1 MKATREQLDEILVN
15 LCGLLLAAKEVDSDY
30 YGCVAACILDPNG
43 QEVSRVNFF
52 DDATDTRIHAE
63 RAAID
68 AYLNDYGDIP
78 AGSICITTLSPCNRP
93 MGERYGES
101 CEQLLKDH
109 GIKMV
114 YAGYKDPTQDIDPS
128 VATKNSKLEEL
139 CKKFADTFL
148 NENFADG
155 KKPGRKGLAKRSGV
169 NCKQS
174 VTKLRSIAA
183 NSSGEKQRMAH
194 WCANMKSGRKK

>member
-1 MKATREQLDEILVN
+1 MKATRQQLDEILVN
-15 LCGLLLAAKEVDSDY
+15 LCGLILAGKDVDQDY
-30 YGCVAACILDPNG
+30 YGCVSACILDPQG
-43 QEVSRVNFF
+43 REVSRVNFF
-52 DDATDTRIHAE
+52 DDATDTRVHAE
-63 RAAID
+63 HAAID
-68 AYLNDYGDIP
+68 AYINDYGDIP

-93 MGERYGES
+93 MVDRYGKS
-101 CEQLLKDH
+101 CEQRLKEH

-114 YAGYKDPTQDIDPS
+114 YAGYKDPTQDIDPC
-128 VATKNSKLEEL
+128 VATKNPKLEEL

-148 NENFADG
+148 KENFADG

-194 WCANMKSGRKK
+194 WCANMKSGHKK

>member
-1 MKATREQLDEILVN
+1 MKVTREQLDEILVN
-15 LCGLLLAAKEVDSDY
+15 LCGLILAGKDVDQDY
-30 YGCVAACILDPNG
+30 YGCVSACILDPQG
-43 QEVSRVNFF
+43 REVSRVNFF
-52 DDATDTRIHAE
+52 DDATDTRVHAE
-63 RAAID
+63 HAAID
-68 AYLNDYGDIP
+68 AYINDYGNIP
-78 AGSICITTLSPCNRP
+78 AGSMCITTLSPCNRP
-93 MGERYGES
+93 MVDRYGMS
-101 CEQLLKDH
+101 CEQRLKEH

-114 YAGYKDPTQDIDPS
+114 YCGYKDPTQDIDPA
-128 VATKNSKLEEL
+128 VATKNTKLQEL

-148 NENFADG
+148 KENFADG

-183 NSSGEKQRMAH
+183 KSSGEKQRMAH